1 MSGEGGDNDRER
13 RMRNKEA
20 EAGGQEGDGKVR
32 YANDSSICTVEIFR
46 RNCALK
52 PEHIF
57 GQYVGQI
64 PVFENY
70 SGTYT
75 CCISL

>member
-32 YANDSSICTVEIFR
+32 YAVDSSICTVKIFR

-52 PEHIF
+52 PEHIWPICRPNTGF
-57 GQYVGQI
+57 
-64 PVFENY
+64 
-70 SGTYT
+70 
-75 CCISL
+75 